1 MNRLTT
7 KPTQSQTANR
17 FGAPGA
23 KLAAGRKAIK
33 RSTGRGLPDAAR
45 FGSLQRTRS
54 RPQRLDPVQADM
66 QQGVQGAAMSKGGD
80 LTWACAMAN
89 QMGSR
94 VSDQIFVKDGRGR
107 YLYANPARL
116 QALGFDTVA
125 EVLGRTDAEILSEDQ
140 ANSILQVEQRI
151 FATGQ
156 RVENHEEL
164 WANVNAEQD
173 DRCFLTSRIP
183 LLDERGQVAG
193 LLGFGKEIT
202 QMKQAQ
208 RQVDMARAEAEA
220 ANLAKSLFLANM
232 SHELRTPLNAI
243 IGMTGLLLE
252 SSLTSEQEEFLNI
265 VQTSGD
271 TLITL
276 INDILDLNKIEAGKM
291 DLETMPLDL
300 RSIIEDSLDLVAA
313 RASAKRLDLAYIIE
327 DGTPGT
333 VLGDPTRLGQILVNL
348 LSNAVKFTE
357 TGEVVVSVAA
367 KPMAAAPDT
376 YELRFAVRDTGIGIE
391 EETIG
396 RLFQPFTQL
405 GAGTTRLYGGTGL
418 GLAISKRLSEL
429 MGGRIWAES
438 CPGQGSTFYFTINA
452 QSAPSQIKVY
462 LQNAQ
467 PELRG
472 KHILI
477 VDDNSTNRY
486 ILKKQT
492 ESWGMKARTAQ
503 SGAQAL
509 AWLAQGARFDLAML
523 DMKMPEMD
531 GVMLAKALRNL
542 MPPPQ
547 LPLILLSSIGSQGLG
562 AQEGGP
568 GLFQATVTKPIKPS
582 QLYNVLMETM
592 QFHSPSLRRPATG
605 QMVETDLSQKYPL
618 QILLAED
625 NVINQKVA
633 LHMLSHL
640 GYQAD
645 LAANGVQVLD
655 ALAQKRYDLVFMDV
669 QMPMMDGL
677 ETSRTIR
684 QDMADTQRPRIVAMT
699 ANATE
704 SDRQA
709 CLDAGMDDY
718 ISKPFQIDR
727 LVTALKQCPV
737 RSSAPI
743 DIDTGMGTDMGMG
756 MAAKSDT
763 RKAHAVPSGEK
774 IPHIRIKPPGVGS
787 RTNRSETPRPV
798 DPETFHRLYDFI
810 GDDPETLAELI
821 LSFITDTSK
830 LVERMV
836 VALPSEDT
844 QTLTR
849 TAHTLKSGSAMFG
862 ALTMSTLCQDVESL
876 GHSGKMAEVA
886 QKVALL
892 EVEFGRVR
900 SYLERRH
907 LGRTH

>member
-7 KPTQSQTANR
+7 RPTQSQTKNR
-17 FGAPGA
+17 FDHRIA
-23 KLAAGRKAIK
+23 KLAMGRKSVN
-33 RSTGRGLPDAAR
+33 RSAPSSACFSTRQGLPDAAR
-45 FGSLQRTRS
+45 FGRLQRGKS
-54 RPQRLDPVQADM
+54 QPQHLNPLQRDM
-66 QQGVQGAAMSKGGD
+66 QQDVQVTALLKGGD
-80 LTWACAMAN
+80 LTWACTMAN
-89 QMGSR
+89 QIGSR
-94 VSDQIFVKDGRGR
+94 LSDQVFVKDGRGR

-116 QALGFDTVA
+116 QALGLATVA
-125 EVLGRTDAEILSEDQ
+125 EILGQTDAEYLSEEQ
-140 ANSILQVEQRI
+140 AILIQQVEQRI

-156 RVENHEEL
+156 SVENHEEL
-164 WANVNAEQD
+164 LAKSDAEQGE
-173 DRCFLTSRIP
+173 RCFLISRMP
-183 LLDERGQVAG
+183 LLDAAGQVAG

-202 QMKQAQ
+202 EMKQAQ
-208 RQVDMARAEAEA
+208 RQVEMAKAEAEA

-252 SSLTSEQEEFLNI
+252 SSLTNEQEEFLNI

-276 INDILDLNKIEAGKM
+276 INDILDLNKIEAGKLE
-291 DLETMPLDL
+291 LETMPLDL

-333 VLGDPTRLGQILVNL
+333 VLGDPTRLSQILVNL

-367 KPMAAAPDT
+367 QRLAAAPDA

-405 GAGTTRLYGGTGL
+405 GAVTTRLYGGTGL

-429 MGGRIWAES
+429 MGGRIWVES

-452 QSAPSQIKVY
+452 QAAPSQIKIY

-472 KHILI
+472 KHVLI
-477 VDDNSTNRY
+477 VDDNSTNRR

-492 ESWGMKARTAQ
+492 ESWGMKAQTAQ

-509 AWLAQGARFDLAML
+509 AWLAQGIRFDLAIL

-542 MPPPQ
+542 MPSAQ

-562 AQEGGP
+562 TEENTP

-582 QLYNVLMETM
+582 QLYNVLMETL
-592 QFHSPSLRRPATG
+592 QFHSASLRRPVTG
-605 QMVETDLSQKYPL
+605 QLVETDLNQKHPL

-655 ALAQKRYDLVFMDV
+655 ALAQKRYDLIFMDV

-677 ETSRTIR
+677 EASRTIR
-684 QDMADTQRPRIVAMT
+684 QRMADTQRPRIVAMT
-699 ANATE
+699 ASATE

-727 LVTALKQCPV
+727 LVTALKQCPAQ
-737 RSSAPI
+737 SLAPVGVE
-743 DIDTGMGTDMGMG
+743 T
-756 MAAKSDT
+756 KSDT
-763 RKAHAVPSGEK
+763 SKPHPAPSGEK
-774 IPHIRIKPPGVGS
+774 IPHVRIKSLGNGS
-787 RTNRSETPRPV
+787 RTNQTETPRPV

-836 VALPSEDT
+836 VALPSQDT

-900 SYLERRH
+900 SYLEHRH
-907 LGRTH
+907 LRRAH